1 MLEVQKAQNETWGS
15 ASLSEY
21 NKLIGGSVPRHAGN
35 TPALLARRC
44 MAPSSS
50 KGRHT
55 PFQRTFL
62 YLYIDPLTRIRGSFK
77 DIAMR
82 ERETSVLARGSP
94 ETPVVFLFFSL
105 RAPDFR
111 YLRRDLTLSL
121 SLSLSLV
128 ILSLFFALVPQSKSA
143 FEPHFTRM
151 SLFPYVAFNNRKWT
165 RTRALY

>member
-82 ERETSVLARGSP
+82 EREMSVLARGSP

-111 YLRRDLTLSL
+111 YLRRDLTLSF
-121 SLSLSLV
+121 
-128 ILSLFFALVPQSKSA
+128 FFALVLQSKSA
-143 FEPHFTRM
+143 SEPHFMRM